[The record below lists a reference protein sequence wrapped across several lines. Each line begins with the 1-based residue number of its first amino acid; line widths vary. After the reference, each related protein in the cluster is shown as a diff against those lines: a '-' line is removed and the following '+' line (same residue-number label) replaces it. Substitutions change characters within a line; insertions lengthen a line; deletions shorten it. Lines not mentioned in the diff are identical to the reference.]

1 MPEKRRM
8 AGTFMIIGAA
18 LGLLG
23 VAAGAFGAHGLQKYF
38 ADHEG
43 FGAIFETACRYQMY
57 HALALLAVGLAAG
70 QAPSRALEWAG
81 WLMFAGVLVFSG
93 SLYALVLTGIR
104 SFGAVT
110 PIGGTALLA
119 GWALFIVALVRAAAR

>member
-1 MPEKRRM
+1 M
-8 AGTFMIIGAA
+8 ARTFMIMGAVLA
-18 LGLLG
+18 LLG
-23 VAAGAFGAHGLQKYF
+23 VAAGAFGAHGLRRYF

-57 HALALLAVGLAAG
+57 HALALVLIGLIAA
-70 QAPSRALEWAG
+70 QWPSRILNWSG
-81 WLMFAGVLVFSG
+81 WMMFAGVLVFSG

-104 SFGAVT
+104 AFGAIT

-119 GWALFIVALVRAAAR
+119 GWALLIVRLIKL